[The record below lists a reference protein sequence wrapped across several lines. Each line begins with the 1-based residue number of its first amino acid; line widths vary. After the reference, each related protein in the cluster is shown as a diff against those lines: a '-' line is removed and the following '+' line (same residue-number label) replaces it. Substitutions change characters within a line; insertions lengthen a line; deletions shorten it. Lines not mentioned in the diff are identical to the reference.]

1 VYKLESLFVA
11 SGGQELLIDDRP
23 YYLEGE
29 LENRVILSVPEDT
42 SRAAVERIQKSAQA
56 LLGKPCLVTTHNVE
70 FMRVRKLS
78 AAEAAQVI
86 KRGEEQ
92 TAAALKRLEAEVAA
106 ETNTKVEN
114 TDATMRDGSGP
125 RDGVHGDSGD
135 NDAGTSAA
143 PTQTGVGKAEV
154 SPDGEGQQ
162 KGVAGDP
169 DDGRRP
175 A

>member
-1 VYKLESLFVA
+1 MYKLESLFVA

-78 AAEAAQVI
+78 PADAAQVI

-92 TAAALKRLEAEVAA
+92 TEAAIKRMTAENANLEAA
-106 ETNTKVEN
+106 
-114 TDATMRDGSGP
+114 DATIRDGSGP